1 LHDPREGK
9 GREQY
14 DNIELGSAEMKL
26 KKIRATQRAAIAAHR
41 AAKTDAK
48 QAYWQQHYNAALDA
62 EDKRSLKKSSAW
74 IEDYAQARLERVR
87 DGPSAPSNTPADST
101 PNQTQNVLPALTAVP
116 AVAAPVEPTKGAPP
130 PLQQPKKKSRR
141 GPKPGTIDRFAKS
154 DRAFYPEIAR
164 RTEDDGL
171 SRSAVCYELAQQGKL
186 LGLGGSTEKSRA
198 RRLYDRYSRDKNS
211 LTPEQWARLVDR

>member
-14 DNIELGSAEMKL
+14 DNVEPGSAEMKL
-26 KKIRATQRAAIAAHR
+26 KKIRARQQAAIAAHR

-62 EDKRSLKKSSAW
+62 EDERSLKKSSAW
-74 IEDYAQARLERVR
+74 IEDYAQAQLGRARA
-87 DGPSAPSNTPADST
+87 SAPWNTPAN
-101 PNQTQNVLPALTAVP
+101 NQTQNVPPASPVLPPV
-116 AVAAPVEPTKGAPP
+116 VASVEPTKGAPS
-130 PLQQPKKKSRR
+130 PLQQPKEKSRR
-141 GPKPGTIDRFAKS
+141 GPKPGAINRFAKS

-171 SRSAVCYELAQQGKL
+171 SRWAVCYELAQQGKL
-186 LGLGGSTEKSRA
+186 LGLGGSTEESRA
-198 RRLYDRYSRDKNS
+198 RRLYNRYPRDKNS
-211 LTPEQWARLVDR
+211 LTPKQWARLVDR